1 MKNCSSPAPT
11 TMKKSSCT
19 STAPTSV
26 NSPSPC
32 PRQSH
37 MISLNMS
44 HCSQQTLPSTQA
56 LPVQQREKLP
66 TPDPFPVPLLT
77 SSPNTS
83 QRRSKSSAPPFSTVV
98 TNLLSSIPT
107 PRSSSTSSPYPI
119 PSSNP
124 SPSPLQSNRREEE
137 DLMTSPV
144 RKMTE
149 LPCAGMT
156 PPASTTDD
164 LELTPPVRGSHR
176 PAPER
181 PPKWTNPST
190 ITTTSQTHIP
200 VRESLR
206 SGSYGSLIKEFC
218 SDINNITNTSF
229 FLDLDAC
236 IDSFSDDSF
245 WDISNCETLRISDKP
260 NIIND
265 NFVNEE
271 ILTSTRVKM
280 SGRQI
285 LESKQQFG
293 RKDYFDSCTSNS
305 QVFTSERIIN
315 KDYVSRSKTATPIQN
330 NPSYVSVSNSTVT
343 ARHTQVESPRVVS
356 KLSCQVIV
364 SF

>member
-1 MKNCSSPAPT
+1 MKNCSSPAPQS
-11 TMKKSSCT
+11 MKSCP
-19 STAPTSV
+19 SPAPTSG
-26 NSPSPC
+26 NSPSPSS
-32 PRQSH
+32 QLSH

-44 HCSQQTLPSTQA
+44 NCSQQTLPSTQA

-66 TPDPFPVPLLT
+66 TPAPFPIPLLT
-77 SSPNTS
+77 SSPNAS

-98 TNLLSSIPT
+98 TNLVSSISS

-119 PSSNP
+119 PSNNP
-124 SPSPLQSNRREEE
+124 SPSPFPIQSNRREEE

-149 LPCAGMT
+149 LPSAGMT
-156 PPASTTDD
+156 PPATVTDD
-164 LELTPPVRGSHR
+164 DSELTPPVRASHM

-181 PPKWTNPST
+181 PPKS
-190 ITTTSQTHIP
+190 TSQAQVP
-200 VRESLR
+200 VRR
-206 SGSYGSLIKEFC
+206 GSYGSFIKDFC

-245 WDISNCETLRISDKP
+245 WDNSNCETLRISDKP

-271 ILTSTRVKM
+271 MLTSTTVKM

-293 RKDYFDSCTSNS
+293 RKDYFDSCTTANSS

-315 KDYVSRSKTATPIQN
+315 KDYISRSKTATPIQN
-330 NPSYVSVSNSTVT
+330 NGSYVGASSARYT
-343 ARHTQVESPRVVS
+343 AQESPRVVS
-356 KLSCQVIV
+356 KLSCQVN
-364 SF
+364 